1 MFPPTQCHLAGKLQQ
16 YQPVDR
22 AHRQSS
28 AFILFVSMIACFT
41 AGCDSKPESRDWQC
55 TATENTSQFLKE
67 IGCITDFNALASAPL
82 DASIPGARSIKT
94 VIDRYDYNNLYF
106 QNSEIYPIHWDFV
119 SQNLSGDGLPLVP
132 MLAEF
137 NTTEYSSPSRRFLL
151 GALTHYEGPNIYAYE
166 IAPYDLATADMIL
179 EAYQAV
185 QAATYF
191 GENLRFYANSVAIEQ
206 TVADISSDLNIIT
219 QQELYAGIDYQP
231 LNVAESYGR
240 VRFATAE
247 ELETTYLGFRDIV
260 VLDKVPN
267 DISVVSGIVTEEF
280 QTPLSHI
287 NVLSRNRNTPNMGLR
302 GAFTNET
309 LRGLEGKWV
318 RFEVGSSAWA
328 MEEVSQAEADAW
340 WEDNK
345 PTEVLVP
352 GLDDT
357 ITEITNIQDTINIEA
372 ENLKEEIKMAT
383 RAFGGKA
390 AHYGALAQIEGLPVP
405 KAFAVPVYFYL
416 QFMQEHGFIERLE
429 TMLADENFLGDP
441 AERDAGLSA
450 LRTDMMNAPLNP
462 ELEAALTE
470 KLNSEYPGTRVRFRS
485 STNAEDLDG
494 FTGAG
499 LYTSVSGDPNDP
511 TRPIADAIREV
522 WSSVWYF
529 RAFEERSYRSIDH
542 LSVAMAL
549 LVHRSFPEEEAN
561 GVALTNNPFD
571 PSGLDPAYYINVQ
584 LGDTSVVLPPPG
596 VTADSFLYYFDRTD
610 QPVTY
615 LTNSSLTD
623 NSAPV
628 LNRAQLFELG
638 TALDRIRT
646 FFAPL
651 YGAGATWWAMDVEF
665 KFDGL
670 PGQEPELFVKQAR
683 PYQ

>member
-1 MFPPTQCHLAGKLQQ
+1 MFSLKPWPSDEIVQICQ
-16 YQPVDR
+16 YLKDKFAQASTLVL
-22 AHRQSS
+22 SL
-28 AFILFVSMIACFT
+28 IVCFT
-41 AGCDSKPESRDWQC
+41 AGCDSEPESRTWQC
-55 TATENTSQFLKE
+55 TAVENTSQFLKE
-67 IGCITDFNALASAPL
+67 VGCITDFDALASAPL

-94 VIDRYDYNNLYF
+94 VIDRYDNNNLYF

-151 GALTHYEGPNIYAYE
+151 GAITHYEGPDIYAYE

-179 EAYQAV
+179 EAYRSI

-191 GENLRFYANSVAIEQ
+191 GENLRFYASSVGIEQ
-206 TVADISSDLNIIT
+206 TVAGIASELNLIT

-231 LNVAESYGR
+231 LNVAQSYGR

-247 ELETTYLGFRDIV
+247 ELETTYLGFRDII

-267 DISVVSGIVTEEF
+267 DISVVSGIITEEF

-318 RFEVGSSAWA
+318 RFEVGFSTWN

-340 WEDNK
+340 WEENK

-352 GLDDT
+352 GLNES
-357 ITEITNIQDTINIEA
+357 ITEITNIKDTVNIEA
-372 ENLKEEIKMAT
+372 EDLKEEIKMST

-405 KAFAVPVYFYL
+405 KAFAIPVHFYL

-429 TMLADENFLGDP
+429 TMLADEDFLGNP
-441 AERDAGLSA
+441 AMRDAGLSS
-450 LRTDMMNAPLNP
+450 LRTDMMSAPLNA
-462 ELEAALTE
+462 EFEETLIQ
-470 KLNSEYPGTRVRFRS
+470 KLNTEFPGLRVRFRS

-511 TRPIADAIREV
+511 QRPVADAIREV

-571 PSGLDPAYYINVQ
+571 PSGLDPAFYINVQ
-584 LGDTSVVLPPPG
+584 LGDISVVLPPAG

-615 LTNSSLTD
+615 LSNSSLTG
-623 NSAPV
+623 NNAPV

-638 TALDRIRT
+638 SALDRIRT

-651 YGAGATWWAMDVEF
+651 YGVGATWWAMDVEF